1 MTASAAAPADSTS
14 ADDRPLLVGCL
25 CAAWCRTCGDYRA
38 SFDALAAE
46 FPAQAH
52 FVWVDIEDDEAALGD
67 VDVMDFPT
75 LLLARGDD
83 IAFFGPVLPNPQAA
97 RQLLQRALAGQLG
110 RVHDVSLAGLPQRI
124 AALL

>member
-1 MTASAAAPADSTS
+1 MTASSAAPAGSSS

-46 FPAQAH
+46 FAAQAR

-75 LLLARGDD
+75 LLARGED
-83 IAFFGPVLPNPQAA
+83 IASSARAAQPQAA
-97 RQLLQRALAGQLG
+97 RQLLQRALARQLG
-110 RVHDVSLAGLPQRI
+110 RVQDASLAGLPQRI
-124 AALL
+124 AALP